1 MSWLAA
7 AVVCVPF
14 PFMRFLGILGMRHGE
29 QITSELELMMGLTEW
44 LESPG
49 VCVCGSP
56 TLSFAFL
63 WFASA
68 AALPRSKG
76 TTKDGKDELSASGW
90 KTGAAE
96 RAEG

>member
-1 MSWLAA
+1 MF
-7 AVVCVPF
+7 VCVA
-14 PFMRFLGILGMRHGE
+14 LL
-29 QITSELELMMGLTEW
+29 
-44 LESPG
+44 
-49 VCVCGSP
+49 
-56 TLSFAFL
+56 LSFAFL